1 MRMDRERPIA
11 QTVRPIRAALV
22 AGTGFPVCPNCE
34 GGSPFPGEDSAAA
47 AAGTFAVST
56 AGDKKGRHLRFLPPL
71 NTRFPCWDSLG
82 ADGRLRKQEKG
93 NGSRVTTACLSPPFR
108 SSQIAYCY
116 TCGLINAGRGIAVP
130 RKSLARCN
138 ARHLRI

>member
-1 MRMDRERPIA
+1 MSKLRMDRERPIA

-56 AGDKKGRHLRFLPPL
+56 AGDKKGRHLRANRRLSFLFAPAAGAATFPPSADGESPPL
-71 NTRFPCWDSLG
+71 N
-82 ADGRLRKQEKG
+82 
-93 NGSRVTTACLSPPFR
+93 LSGKP
-108 SSQIAYCY
+108 AAW
-116 TCGLINAGRGIAVP
+116 TG
-130 RKSLARCN
+130 
-138 ARHLRI
+138 

>member
-1 MRMDRERPIA
+1 MSKLRMDRERPIA

-56 AGDKKGRHLRFLPPL
+56 AGDKKGRHLRFARRLL
-71 NTRFPCWDSLG
+71 NLFPAPCADLMSATLFEHPFSL
-82 ADGRLRKQEKG
+82 
-93 NGSRVTTACLSPPFR
+93 
-108 SSQIAYCY
+108 
-116 TCGLINAGRGIAVP
+116 
-130 RKSLARCN
+130 
-138 ARHLRI
+138 

>member
-1 MRMDRERPIA
+1 MSKLRMDRERPIA

-56 AGDKKGRHLRFLPPL
+56 AGDKKGRHLRFLPSL

-93 NGSRVTTACLSPPFR
+93 NGSRVTLACLSPLFR
-108 SSQIAYCY
+108 GSQITYCY
-116 TCGLINAGRGIAVP
+116 TGSLVSAGA
-130 RKSLARCN
+130 A
-138 ARHLRI
+138 